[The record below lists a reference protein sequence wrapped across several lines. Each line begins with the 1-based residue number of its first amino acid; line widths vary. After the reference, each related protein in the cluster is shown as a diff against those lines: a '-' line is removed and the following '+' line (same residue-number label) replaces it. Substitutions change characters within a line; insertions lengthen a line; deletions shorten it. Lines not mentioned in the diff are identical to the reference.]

1 MIPIRM
7 ALVVP
12 SHMMLVLQNMPITSC
27 KLRAHVCYFLLRT
40 GESDVNPLAA
50 DSKLRKELLEVGPF
64 CFDDEDQVLYCSP
77 NASRTQRSGVTDVD
91 YMKRPDREYCEFRFA
106 RARLTPEV
114 GEDTEMCR
122 ANLTARVHKCL
133 LNCDACGAECTS
145 SVVRS
150 LVSAYRCSL
159 GLPTIGLAASFHSS
173 DVGFTIGTR
182 WGAIRERRRPAAP
195 EDAFQEQY
203 RMLIQNRVDKP
214 MAPRNC
220 KLSTQTTTP
229 CLCYTI

>member
-1 MIPIRM
+1 
-7 ALVVP
+7 
-12 SHMMLVLQNMPITSC
+12 
-27 KLRAHVCYFLLRT
+27 
-40 GESDVNPLAA
+40 
-50 DSKLRKELLEVGPF
+50 
-64 CFDDEDQVLYCSP
+64 
-77 NASRTQRSGVTDVD
+77 
-91 YMKRPDREYCEFRFA
+91 
-106 RARLTPEV
+106 
-114 GEDTEMCR
+114 MCR
-122 ANLTARVHKCL
+122 ANLTARVQKCL

-159 GLPTIGLAASFHSS
+159 GMPTIGLAASFHSS

-182 WGAIRERRRPAAP
+182 WGAIRERRRPPAP

-220 KLSTQTTTP
+220 EPSTQPTTP
-229 CLCYTI
+229 CLHYTIQWPLTCLFPAGSRFVPQAPPRVNHGPLCGAAQREGRDGRA

>member
-1 MIPIRM
+1 
-7 ALVVP
+7 L
-12 SHMMLVLQNMPITSC
+12 
-27 KLRAHVCYFLLRT
+27 LRA

-50 DSKLRKELLEVGPF
+50 DSKLRKELLSVGPF
-64 CFDDEDQVLYCSP
+64 CFDDQDQVLYCSP

-91 YMKRPDREYCEFRFA
+91 YIKRPDREYCEFRFA
-106 RARLTPEV
+106 RQRLTPEA
-114 GEDTEMCR
+114 GEDIELCR
-122 ANLTARVHKCL
+122 ANLTARAQKCL
-133 LNCDACGAECTS
+133 LTCDACGAECTS

-159 GLPTIGLAASFHSS
+159 GMPTIGMVASFHSS

-182 WGAIRERRRPAAP
+182 WGAIRERRRPPAP
-195 EDAFQEQY
+195 DDSFQEQY
-203 RMLIQNRVDKP
+203 RMLVQNRVDKP

-229 CLCYTI
+229 CLYYTI

>member
-1 MIPIRM
+1 MHLAHQPHAR
-7 ALVVP
+7 VP
-12 SHMMLVLQNMPITSC
+12 PPHRPC
-27 KLRAHVCYFLLRT
+27 
-40 GESDVNPLAA
+40 PLA
-50 DSKLRKELLEVGPF
+50 LR
-64 CFDDEDQVLYCSP
+64 S
-77 NASRTQRSGVTDVD
+77 
-91 YMKRPDREYCEFRFA
+91 EFRFA